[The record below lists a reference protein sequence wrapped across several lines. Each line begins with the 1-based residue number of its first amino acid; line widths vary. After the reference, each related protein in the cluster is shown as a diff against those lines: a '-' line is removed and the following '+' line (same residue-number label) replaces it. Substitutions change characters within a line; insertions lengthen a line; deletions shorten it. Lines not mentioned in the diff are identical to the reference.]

1 MSAPDRSNRELLP
14 RGGKARSAKRALASA
29 LGLSRPVAASG
40 TLRVLAALLSY
51 PDARVRGHL
60 PEMLEILRRE
70 NALPVGRRAE
80 LEALIARLGGDDPLD
95 VEAEYVQLFDR
106 GRSTSLHLFE
116 HVHGDSR
123 DRGPAMIDLAQTYAK
138 AGLLLAPAELPDYL
152 PAVLEFVSTQ
162 PLREAKA
169 FLGEMVHILNA
180 IFGALRK
187 RESAYASVL
196 GALLELAGEATQPVA
211 PEIDEPLD
219 ETWAEPPVFDGCS
232 SKGQARPDAPQP
244 IQVIHRKVQP
254 TATVNPAAA
263 PAVNVGVQR

>member
-1 MSAPDRSNRELLP
+1 M
-14 RGGKARSAKRALASA
+14 GM
-29 LGLSRPVAASG
+29 LGVSRPAAAPG

-80 LEALIARLGGDDPLD
+80 LEALIAGLRGDDPLD

-162 PLREAKA
+162 PPREAKA
-169 FLGEMVHILNA
+169 FLGEMAHILNA
-180 IFGALRK
+180 IFAALRK

-196 GALLELAGEATQPVA
+196 GALLELAGEKAQPVA
-211 PEIDEPLD
+211 AQIEESLD

-232 SKGQARPDAPQP
+232 SKGQARPGAPQP
-244 IQVIHRKVQP
+244 IRVMHGKAQP
-254 TATVNPAAA
+254 AATVSVAAA
-263 PAVNVGVQR
+263 PSANVRVQR

>member
-1 MSAPDRSNRELLP
+1 MSAPGRPKGED
-14 RGGKARSAKRALASA
+14 RSAKREGTLASM
-29 LGLSRPVAASG
+29 LGLSRPVGAPG

-51 PDARVRGHL
+51 PDAGVRGHL

-70 NALPVGRRAE
+70 NALPAGRRAE
-80 LEALIARLGGDDPLD
+80 LEALIAKLRGDDPLD

-106 GRSTSLHLFE
+106 GRGTSLHLFE

-123 DRGPAMIDLAQTYAK
+123 DRGPAMIDLAQTYEK
-138 AGLLLAPAELPDYL
+138 AGLLLAPGELPDYL

-162 PLREAKA
+162 PPREAKA
-169 FLGEMVHILNA
+169 FLGEMAHILNA

-196 GALLELAGEATQPVA
+196 GALLELAGEKVQPVA
-211 PEIDEPLD
+211 PDIEETLD

-232 SKGQARPDAPQP
+232 AKGQARPDAPQP
-244 IQVIHRKVQP
+244 IQVIHRKAQP
-254 TATVNPAAA
+254 AVAVNAAAA
-263 PAVNVGVQR
+263 PAASVGVQR